1 MAAGWH
7 GGNSKTL
14 EWVGMG
20 VRVGRAVGGE
30 VAGVAG
36 FFFCGGGAVV
46 ASLRVDHDL
55 RGAGGLGGGGGR
67 RQGLRTWGVPHRFYE
82 GRDGW
87 ELTGFQP
94 VHTLIC
100 LPLQKQF

>member
-1 MAAGWH
+1 MRELTGLSQQRRARQGRRLVRWMAAGWD

-20 VRVGRAVGGE
+20 VRVGRTVGRE

-46 ASLRVDHDL
+46 APLRVNHDL
-55 RGAGGLGGGGGR
+55 RRAGGLGGGGGW
-67 RQGLRTWGVPHRFYE
+67 RQGL
-82 GRDGW
+82 
-87 ELTGFQP
+87 
-94 VHTLIC
+94 
-100 LPLQKQF
+100 